1 MARPDLDA
9 INWNIA
15 ENWRTL
21 SKEMTNQIRPF
32 ERGYREAQGRLD
44 KSARKFGADF
54 DRASYNLGR
63 LKYRLRYWKK
73 TYAGT
78 LRRSNDSAYK
88 TESLRMVAAVTD
100 PPIPSTGQ
108 YLTNPDIL
116 RVTFAQLQD
125 NFRRL
130 REASANMRRG
140 LTTGVSQ
147 QSAEDLEKE
156 IRRSPAGQAQERVT
170 LPQAFAEGIPWGTIA
185 ALSLGYYILREFI
198 VSRR

>member
-9 INWNIA
+9 INWNTA

-32 ERGYREAQGRLD
+32 ERGYQQAQGRLD
-44 KSARKFGADF
+44 KSARKFGPDL

-63 LKYRLRYWKK
+63 LKARLKYWKQ
-73 TYAGT
+73 TFVGA
-78 LRRSNDSAYK
+78 LQRSKASAYK
-88 TESLRMVAAVTD
+88 TESLKMVAAVTD
-100 PPIPSTGQ
+100 PPIPSTGSL
-108 YLTNPDIL
+108 LTNPDIL

-130 REASANMRRG
+130 RESAANMRRG

-185 ALSLGYYILREFI
+185 ALGLGYYILGEFI
-198 VSRR
+198 RGRR